1 MHSLVALLP
10 IVQLDTR
17 IRTLRTADLAEFH
30 AYRSDADLAKYQGWS
45 PMSMESAR
53 SFIDEMASVSGLQ
66 PGKWIQMAI
75 ADSRSNEILGDVG
88 LYLEPDESAS
98 EIGFTLCRAAQ
109 GRGHATRAVS
119 LSLSL
124 LFAASSVPFVRAVT
138 DARNLSSVRLLERT
152 GFTRSFVQQTVF
164 KGEPCTELLY
174 ICRRPDA

>member
-10 IVQLDTR
+10 TVQLDTR

-30 AYRSDADLAKYQGWS
+30 AYRSDADLAKHQGWS

-98 EIGFTLCRAAQ
+98 EIGFTPCRAAQ

-119 LSLSL
+119 LSWSL
-124 LFAASSVPFVRAVT
+124 LFAASSVPLVRAVT